1 MLDPFLI
8 LCVVLCAIL
17 IAMGRTHL
25 YVLRQRDEALNL
37 ATTVLGQRD
46 QLQGELR
53 RAAVAWATLF
63 DLLSLCFA
71 WHSVTREQAQ
81 TALVAWQADPT
92 DATARAALEAAGVP
106 VAWLDGASPLLL
118 TPTEDV

>member
-1 MLDPFLI
+1 MLEPIAI
-8 LCVVLCAIL
+8 LCVVLCVAL
-17 IAMGRTHL
+17 IVQAWLHL
-25 YVLRQRDEALNL
+25 AVRRQRDEALNL

-71 WHSVTREQAQ
+71 WRESTREQAQ
-81 TALVAWQADPT
+81 TALVAWQADPA

-106 VAWLDGASPLLL
+106 VAWLDGAAPLLL